1 MHNRSE
7 QGDNMRH
14 DIDNSAIRK
23 IRKGEIPTG
32 IIIAIVIGLIVVFVI
47 VSISGSLGERAKDI
61 TPLANET
68 KDNLKEA
75 MHDKKCAMDC
85 TAHCIDDSY
94 VVPTECWVYVITS
107 GCCDCD
113 GVRDIAEGCDDVW

>member
-7 QGDNMRH
+7 QGDNMRYNIG
-14 DIDNSAIRK
+14 DSAIVK
-23 IRKGEIPTG
+23 SRKGEIPTG
-32 IIIAIVIGLIVVFVI
+32 IIIAMVIGLIVVFVI
-47 VSISGSLGERAKDI
+47 VSISGGLGERVKDI
-61 TPLANET
+61 APLADDS

-94 VVPTECWVYVITS
+94 VVPTECWDYVITS
-107 GCCDCD
+107 GCCDCE
-113 GVRDIAEGCDDVW
+113 GVNDIAEGCDDNW

>member
-1 MHNRSE
+1 
-7 QGDNMRH
+7 MRH
-14 DIDNSAIRK
+14 DIGNSAIRK
-23 IRKGEIPTG
+23 SRKGEIPTG
-32 IIIAIVIGLIVVFVI
+32 IIIAMVIGLIVVFVI

-85 TAHCIDDSY
+85 TAYCIDDSF
-94 VVPTECWVYVITS
+94 VIPLECQDYITK
-107 GCCDCD
+107 CCDCD
-113 GVRDIAEGCDDVW
+113 GVSDITEGCDDIW